1 MPEPNSQNTGKG
13 KSFQTIAAEVL
24 GQHFRVCFQTEH
36 SIPIGNPPKNH
47 KFDLVSDDGNYIV

>member
-24 GQHFRVCFQTEH
+24 GQHFRVYFQTEH
-36 SIPIGNPPKNH
+36 PKNH
-47 KFDLVSDDGNYIV
+47 KFDLVSDDGN